1 MRGAAAPLTL
11 AHLTRRELL
20 SHRAKLRRAIERGR
34 NVEAGTALLNRIEV
48 ELEAR
53 RTRRFE
59 AAARDVPPLYPGMRD
74 EDVIHSALEAGAG
87 ACHRIPHLLNSGG
100 RA

>member
-1 MRGAAAPLTL
+1 MRDAAAPLTL

-20 SHRAKLRRAIERGR
+20 SHRAKLTRAIGRGR

-59 AAARDVPPLYPGMRD
+59 AAARTVPPLYPGMRD
-74 EDVIHSALEAGAG
+74 EDV
-87 ACHRIPHLLNSGG
+87 
-100 RA
+100 